1 MQTLFKLTYSLVVAI
16 LFILLVILGIRTFYD
31 EPEAPEYPLPSIR
44 SIGVEVPPEP
54 PGTGGP
60 LYCDL
65 DRCFKGDRELTAEDE
80 AELTEE
86 ERLFIQE
93 ERRFQEQLREYEDE
107 RADYHRN
114 VFILASVLGVAAI
127 ALGLYLFR
135 RVEAIP
141 LGLLLGGLG
150 VVIFGWVQAAE
161 DFGEIGEALLFAVVA
176 VGLGIVLAAGYRFLG
191 LVRPTGGD
199 GGQGEGDE

>member
-31 EPEAPEYPLPSIR
+31 EPEEPSYPDVGPPTILVEQCAPGEQCPES
-44 SIGVEVPPEP
+44 PP
-54 PGTGGP
+54 
-60 LYCDL
+60 
-65 DRCFKGDRELTAEDE
+65 
-80 AELTEE
+80 LTEE
-86 ERLFIQE
+86 QRRQQKEFERV
-93 ERRFQEQLREYEDE
+93 QLEFEKNRQEYEDE

-114 VFILASVLGVAAI
+114 VFILASVLGVGTI

-135 RVEAIP
+135 RVEAMP

-161 DFGEIGEALLFAVVA
+161 DFGEIGESLLFAVVA
-176 VGLGIVLAAGYRFLG
+176 VGLGIVLAAGYRYLG

-199 GGQGEGDE
+199 GNGGDA